1 MKNKALFWI
10 FVILAFFVGFAVRG
24 IGDKNDKPVDAV
36 SPASESVTTEQT
48 LASVN
53 KVLEPFLKDYEQRYE
68 ILDTERAQLQSELD
82 ATKQELAAINSSG
95 DMVSTLKSQVSQQ
108 QSEIGSLNA
117 ALQNAIND
125 SASWQRKFLQSLSTI
140 DEIQKSLSAS
150 QSEYSIL
157 RSKLSVVNNNT
168 SDTVNGFT
176 ADERTTFYEIW
187 DAWWD
192 LVIIGAN

>member
-24 IGDKNDKPVDAV
+24 IGDKSDKSVDTA
-36 SPASESVTTEQT
+36 SPASESVTAEQT
-48 LASVN
+48 IASVN

-95 DMVSTLKSQVSQQ
+95 DMVSALKSQVSQQ
-108 QSEIGSLNA
+108 QSEIGNLNT

-125 SASWQRKFLQSLSTI
+125 SASWQQKFLQSLPII
-140 DEIQKSLSAS
+140 DEIQKSLSSS
-150 QSEYSIL
+150 QNEYAVL
-157 RSKLSVVNNNT
+157 CGKLSVVNGHT

-176 ADERTTFYEIW
+176 TDEKTTFYEVW

-192 LVIIGAN
+192 LVIVGAN